1 MKDEDIDN
9 FVGLFP
15 SNHMK
20 GGWGGGGGGGGHT
33 GEYT

>member
-20 GGWGGGGGGGGHT
+20 GGWGGGGHT

>member
-20 GGWGGGGGGGGHT
+20 GGWGGGGGAHW
-33 GEYT
+33 

>member
-20 GGWGGGGGGGGHT
+20 WGGGWGGGHT

>member
-20 GGWGGGGGGGGHT
+20 GGGGGGTHT

>member
-20 GGWGGGGGGGGHT
+20 GGGGGGHT

>member
-20 GGWGGGGGGGGHT
+20 GGGGGGGGGPHW
-33 GEYT
+33 

>member
-20 GGWGGGGGGGGHT
+20 GGGGGGARGHT